1 MIILFAESEYKI
13 QKHAKHGITVICFL
27 SFDFITSRAKIPSF
41 KSFFGQHNEMIW
53 RSTRTFKIQKQNK
66 REIPNNRLC
75 STETLHH
82 FLWTFLSSFLRFTL
96 IAMFGFYDKLSS
108 HSLSLCLRTHSISKN
123 KQSPCEE
130 FCGIVTWLGNVFAFF
145 ALLFLVKKK
154 EFQAPKPKK

>member
-66 REIPNNRLC
+66 SEIPNNRLC
-75 STETLHH
+75 SLHH
-82 FLWTFLSSFLRFTL
+82 FLWTLLSSFLRFTL
-96 IAMFGFYDKLSS
+96 IPMFGFYDKLSS
-108 HSLSLCLRTHSISKN
+108 HSLSLCLRTHSISKKHNRRVN
-123 KQSPCEE
+123 KNFVELLPGLET
-130 FCGIVTWLGNVFAFF
+130 F
-145 ALLFLVKKK
+145 LLFSHFCPWKRIPGAEAKKK
-154 EFQAPKPKK
+154 